1 MLEIMEKCL
10 TIKVNI
16 DFEGCS
22 LGSVLMACVWSFD
35 AVKLLVRRDAIISY
49 VGK

>member
-1 MLEIMEKCL
+1 MLDIMEKCL
-10 TIKVNI
+10 TMKVDI

-22 LGSVLMACVWSFD
+22 LGSALMACEWSFD
-35 AVKLLVRRDAIISY
+35 AVKLLVRQDAIISY